1 MDILL
6 LGKTF
11 NKHYKCL
18 VGFLF
23 LFLFFNKR
31 QAKNTSSF
39 SRWYFTVSPARGWNA
54 GGPSLGVL
62 RDSGLESALA

>member
-1 MDILL
+1 MF
-6 LGKTF
+6 GWVF
-11 NKHYKCL
+11 
-18 VGFLF
+18 VFVF
-23 LFLFFNKR
+23 VFNKR

-62 RDSGLESALA
+62 IDSGLDPALA